1 MAIEQVLTQ
10 IVRRL
15 RGLEQWRESI
25 LEPTNSCCLLARA
38 AAQSIPDSAST
49 AILFTTEERDLDGL
63 HDDVNTD
70 RITILVPGVYAIS
83 GHVYYDQGAG
93 GGQRSLAIFDGATA
107 IAGHTH
113 NAETA
118 AGYISVATQYTCA
131 AADILRLYFYQDSG
145 GALDVQLGRFQ
156 ATRIA

>member
-1 MAIEQVLTQ
+1 MALNDVLST
-10 IVRRL
+10 VVKRL
-15 RGLEQWRESI
+15 RALELWRDSL
-25 LEPTNSCCLLARA
+25 LEPTNSCCLLAQKS
-38 AAQSIPDSAST
+38 AQSIPDSATT
-49 AILFTTEERDLDGL
+49 AILWETEERDLDGL
-63 HDDVNTD
+63 HDGVNTD
-70 RITILVPGVYAIS
+70 RITILVPGVYVVS
-83 GHVYYDQGAG
+83 GHVYYAQDAG
-93 GGQRSLAIFDGATA
+93 GGQRTLLIYDGATP

>member
-1 MAIEQVLTQ
+1 MALEQVLAQ
-10 IVRRL
+10 IVRRV
-15 RGLEQWRESI
+15 RALEQWREAI

-38 AAQSIPDSAST
+38 AAQSIPDATPT

-63 HDDVNTD
+63 HDGVNTD
-70 RITILVPGVYAIS
+70 RITVLVPGVYAIS
-83 GHVYYDQGAG
+83 GHVYYDQDAG
-93 GGQRSLAIFDGATA
+93 GGERSLAIYNGATS
-107 IAGHTH
+107 IAAHTH

-131 AADILRLYFYQDSG
+131 AADILRLYFYQTSG
-145 GALDVQLGRFQ
+145 GALNVQLCRFQ

>member
-1 MAIEQVLTQ
+1 MALEQVLGQ

-15 RGLEQWRESI
+15 RALEQWREAI

-38 AAQSIPDSAST
+38 AAQSIPDATPT

-63 HDDVNTD
+63 HDGVNTD
-70 RITILVPGVYAIS
+70 RITILVPGVYVVS
-83 GHVYYDQGAG
+83 GHAYYAQDAG
-93 GGQRSLAIFDGATA
+93 GGQRTLLIYDGATP
-107 IAGHTH
+107 IAAHTH